1 MRLIVD
7 LVIEN
12 PGSTGRE
19 IATMLYARD
28 VDPQS
33 GEMKRVRVA
42 LNTLCKQAWL
52 RCRVKNGLNRYR
64 FNRRHPPKK
73 DDDVRLGPDPSSSTY
88 AARTLEY
95 LVREAEHGRW
105 QVSVEGLRAML
116 RMPANYRFHK
126 IRPCAIDPAVEKFN
140 LQTNV
145 MVSWQPIKDGNVV
158 RALDFRFARR

>member
-1 MRLIVD
+1 MTPFGYLFDCLDLELIRVPLAAHADLLGCHKLWLEDVYERLAG
-7 LVIEN
+7 
-12 PGSTGRE
+12 P
-19 IATMLYARD
+19 
-28 VDPQS
+28 
-33 GEMKRVRVA
+33 
-42 LNTLCKQAWL
+42 
-52 RCRVKNGLNRYR
+52 LNRYR
-64 FNRRHPPKK
+64 FNRHHPPKK
-73 DDDVRLGPDPSSSTY
+73 DDVVRLGPDPSSSTY

-126 IRPCAIDPAVEKFN
+126 IRPCAIDSAVEKFN